1 MGGGGGGED
10 TVAACKIC
18 VHKSAHLQIK
28 HGRNCMCA
36 AIYCSSQSVYLRDA
50 FECHFGV
57 VYLSPA
63 DFFYSSLCEGLAE
76 VTSLAFGEI
85 SVSRSR
91 PSLSD
96 AHGKVS
102 PAFFRQATVGLTV
115 RPLDR
120 ELDSQGL
127 DDRADRTSL
136 VVECPMCRAVRTF
149 NMISDQ

>member
-1 MGGGGGGED
+1 VGGGGGGED

-28 HGRNCMCA
+28 QGRSCMCA
-36 AIYCSSQSVYLRDA
+36 ADNCSSQSVYLRIA

-57 VYLSPA
+57 MYLFPA
-63 DFFYSSLCEGLAE
+63 DFFYSPLRGIKAE
-76 VTSLAFGEI
+76 ITSLAFGET
-85 SVSRSR
+85 SVSGSR

-102 PAFFRQATVGLTV
+102 PAFVRQATVGLTV

-120 ELDSQGL
+120 DLDSKGL
-127 DDRADRTSL
+127 DSRANRTSL